1 MKNSTA
7 KRSLLSVALMLV
19 ACVSAYA
26 KALIPFG
33 VLEQKP
39 YSAQFYYATNA
50 SGDNP
55 GEDWMTENFN
65 DADWGTVELPIVNG
79 TLSYS
84 NTTWSIENTTYW
96 VRYHFTPTADDLTKF
111 MYLYFAFDN
120 VGEAYING
128 VLVYSN
134 TAAQNYVIKALSDEA
149 KAALKVGEDN
159 VLAVKVRDNGGTRYM
174 DFGLYASDF
183 QDAVVRSDVPVQFE
197 NDAENPWTVEGYNII
212 RRDNG
217 KSNFDSWLTM
227 NFTSAY
233 KTELSFD
240 WHYDYQAAGQLY
252 IDGVLA
258 ETCGTG
264 HTYYN
269 WGSRHFYIEPGEH
282 TIAFRDT
289 VAGRDTRKYFEI
301 RNLRLKEITQIGE
314 SNAISANSQPLTFTN
329 NSATPWTIEDGYIEC
344 RSWNE
349 SPNKAGITTTFTL
362 SETSKF
368 AFDYMI
374 NPDWYISSSQGNG
387 SNYHRLRVYVNGL
400 MLNDYGVSDTYTT
413 YNMTLEPGEYTV
425 ELRDTVWRSANYYV
439 RIKNIELSNNWISVD
454 LATPGTLGYEALS
467 IPGFNVLNDVEF
479 LKVKGKMNDADWADI
494 KNMQNLKAIDLSEA
508 ITGAVPDYAFDG
520 MKVLGSVILP
530 ETATSIGEYA
540 FRNTTIR
547 RINIP
552 AAVTEIK
559 QYAFQ
564 STPIMYVTFAEGSQL
579 KAIRRYAF
587 SSCTLL
593 QKIDMPGQLE
603 IIEWAAFEGC
613 SQMKSVTMGDA
624 VTTIEYYAFKNN
636 TSLETIR
643 FSDNIEEIM
652 PQICCYDRALK
663 QVHLPAN
670 LKRLDYEAFYETS
683 SLKEIEFPDN
693 LVQIEYSAFNYGA
706 LEEVKL
712 PINLQIL
719 GEDAF
724 SNNSSLKKIELPSFL
739 SSDGYTSHR
748 DYYSSA
754 SREYYSRASGYRN
767 NFRSCPN
774 IETIVMR
781 SATPPTVIADP
792 FASSR
797 DKTVVTL
804 VVPSFAVVNYK
815 LDTYWKQ
822 FGNIIEGDDVD
833 YWKITSPLMLTNNRR
848 MQGKPDVDL
857 YFNGQLTVGGA
868 APMTMGQFNMYF
880 NDDTPGRLLN
890 TCETMTADAVNT
902 KYSVLANRWYFITPI
917 HDVNLADLTVSNDAS
932 YVFRYY
938 DAGNRAT
945 NGTTGNNSWKNVDT
959 GKLNAGQGYIFHC
972 NRDCEITFPADAEG
986 QKQLFSTKDV
996 TRNLTTNESEITAN
1010 RSWNYVGNPYPCYY
1024 DIYYMD
1030 FTAPITVW
1038 TGSTYKAYS
1047 IADDDFV
1054 LRPMQSFF
1062 VQKPDAVDKIV
1073 FNKEGRQLIST
1084 VSSHV
1089 AGAKAVGMQANSS
1102 AQTRQVF
1109 DVQIKNENENA
1120 DETRIV
1126 LNDNANMGYEMEC
1139 DASKFMSFNADV
1151 PQIFSVDADGNS
1163 YAINERP
1170 KQDGTVVL
1178 AYYAGEEGEYTISLT
1193 RGSGKVQLTDAVENK
1208 TVDLSEGAYTFR
1220 SNATDGADATRFTLK
1235 FGNEATA
1242 IQNAEITVQD
1252 DAETYDLQGRRV
1264 TAVKQG
1270 VYVRDGRKY
1279 SAK

>member
-1 MKNSTA
+1 MNKPTIVF
-7 KRSLLSVALMLV
+7 RVLLAMMLV
-19 ACVSAYA
+19 VVCVNASA

-39 YSAQFYYATNA
+39 YEGKFFYATNA
-50 SGDNP
+50 SGDTP
-55 GEDWMTENFN
+55 GDSWMNLDFN
-65 DADWGTVELPIVNG
+65 DYDWGTVTLPIVNG

-197 NDAENPWTVEGYNII
+197 NDTENPWTVEGYNII

-217 KSNFDSWLTM
+217 KSNFDSWLKM
-227 NFTSAY
+227 NFTSTY

-264 HTYYN
+264 HTYYS

-301 RNLRLKEITQIGE
+301 RNLRLKAFSDIGE

-329 NSATPWTIEDGYIEC
+329 NSATPWTIEDGYVRHC
-344 RSWNE
+344 SWLDA
-349 SPNKAGITTTFTL
+349 NKSSRFSTTF
-362 SETSKF
+362 SVAETSKLQ
-368 AFDYMI
+368 FDYRAYRSA
-374 NPDWYISSSQGNG
+374 N
-387 SNYHRLRVYVNGL
+387 
-400 MLNDYGVSDTYTT
+400 NDYGNYQNLNIYLNGVLQNTYYSVRDFTT
-413 YNMTLEPGEYTV
+413 YYMTLEPGEYTL
-425 ELRDTVWRSANYYV
+425 EIEDTIMNRSDWYYAH
-439 RIKNIELSNNWISVD
+439 IKNIELSSNWIAVD
-454 LATPGTLGYEALS
+454 LATPGNLGYEALYT
-467 IPGFNVLNDVEF
+467 PGINVLGDVEF
-479 LKVKGKMNDADWADI
+479 LKVKGSMNDADWDDI
-494 KNMQNLKAIDLSEA
+494 KKMQNLKALDLSEA

-520 MKVLGSVILP
+520 MSMLGSVILP
-530 ETATSIGEYA
+530 ETATSIGQYA
-540 FRNTTIR
+540 FRGTNLR
-547 RINIP
+547 RIQIP
-552 AAVTEIK
+552 ANIEIIK
-559 QYAFQ
+559 QRAFQ
-564 STPIMYVTFAEGSQL
+564 STPLMYLTFADDCKL
-579 KAIRRYAF
+579 KTIERAAF
-587 SSCTLL
+587 ASCKLL
-593 QKIDMPGQLE
+593 QEVDLPAQLE
-603 IIEWAAFEGC
+603 TMGISVFESC
-613 SQMKSVTMGDA
+613 EKMKRVTMGDA
-624 VTTIEYYAFKNN
+624 VTSIDGWTFNNNYALQ
-636 TSLETIR
+636 SIR
-643 FSDNIEEIM
+643 FSD
-652 PQICCYDRALK
+652 ALEDIRPYMCREAHALTD
-663 QVHLPAN
+663 VHLPAN
-670 LKRLDYEAFYETS
+670 LKNIHEQAFYNTY
-683 SLKEIEFPDN
+683 SLKEIDIPESVKLIAREAFR
-693 LVQIEYSAFNYGA
+693 YSAV
-706 LEEVKL
+706 ESVKL
-712 PINLQIL
+712 PVNLQWL
-719 GEDAF
+719 GVDAF
-724 SNNSSLKKIELPSFL
+724 SNNNSLKYIELPSYIEQSNYTRYYWYSYDGGYFR
-739 SSDGYTSHR
+739 SDGQP
-748 DYYSSA
+748 
-754 SREYYSRASGYRN
+754 SGYYY
-767 NFRSCPN
+767 NFATCPN
-774 IETIVMR
+774 IEKIVMR
-781 SATPPTVIADP
+781 SATPPAIINDP

-797 DKTVVTL
+797 DKTVITL

-917 HDVNLADLTVSNDAS
+917 HDVNLADLTVTNDAS

-938 DAGNRAT
+938 DAENRAA

-972 NRDCEITFPADAEG
+972 NRDCEITFPAEMEAHA
-986 QKQLFSTKDV
+986 QLFNTKDV
-996 TRNLTTNESEITAN
+996 TRNLTTNEATVTAN

-1073 FNKEGRQLIST
+1073 FKKEGRQLLST

-1089 AGAKAVGMQANSS
+1089 ASAKSAGLQTNSASVTRYVSNIQIEGADENS
-1102 AQTRQVF
+1102 
-1109 DVQIKNENENA
+1109 
-1120 DETRIV
+1120 DETRVV
-1126 LNDNANMGYEMEC
+1126 LNDEANMGYEMVC
-1139 DASKFMSFNADV
+1139 DASKFMSFNTNV
-1151 PQIFSVDADGNS
+1151 PQIFTVDADGNN

-1170 KQDGTVVL
+1170 KRDGIVTL
-1178 AYYAGEEGEYTISLT
+1178 AYYAGKEGSYTISLT
-1193 RGSGKVQLTDAVENK
+1193 RGDGKVLLTDAVENK
-1208 TVDLSEGAYTFR
+1208 TIDLSVGSYTFQ
-1220 SNATDGADATRFTLK
+1220 SDATDGSDDTRFTLK
-1235 FGNEATA
+1235 FFSEATA
-1242 IQNAEITVQD
+1242 IENIDVIKQN
-1252 DAETYDLQGRRV
+1252 DAETYDLQGRKV
-1264 TAVKQG
+1264 SAVKQG
-1270 VYVRDGRKY
+1270 VYIQNGVKVM
-1279 SAK
+1279 K